1 MNKKSKGK
9 HIKTY
14 FLQYLQKL
22 LVYFLINQ
30 ISCQF
35 FVQLKH
41 YMFKRLVLNYLYHYF
56 NYTCLNLVDIVCSI
70 MKSNRFLFYLSD
82 WAVFEESL
90 LALSVRNI
98 LVKKGQK
105 TGWIFFN
112 EFLFFLK
119 FNYHIIGIHRI
130 MTQFL
135 DSFSL
140 PYKLYVVRFSNR
152 SYYFPGPIFADKEQL
167 AFVRKAFSTAIKK
180 QNEVKYI
187 NRFFSEI
194 IEFLND
200 SPDSILL
207 QILNHIIDRGI
218 ENRAFMHYRWILH
231 KKTKR

>member
-1 MNKKSKGK
+1 MIKKNSVVKRRK
-9 HIKTY
+9 
-14 FLQYLQKL
+14 FLLKYLQKL
-22 LVYFLINQ
+22 LAYLVIQ
-30 ISCQF
+30 HMCRQF
-35 FVQLKH
+35 
-41 YMFKRLVLNYLYHYF
+41 LVLLKQSTLRRLCTIYLYNYF
-56 NYTCLNLVDIVCSI
+56 NYTCLNACDLVCNI
-70 MKSNRFLFYLSD
+70 MKSNQFLFYFSD
-82 WAVFEESL
+82 WSVAEESL
-90 LALSVRNI
+90 LVLSVRNL

-130 MTQFL
+130 MSQFL

-167 AFVRKAFSTAIKK
+167 SFVRKAFSTAVKK
-180 QNEVKYI
+180 QNEIKYI

-194 IEFLND
+194 IEFLNN